1 MDQGQDKDSP
11 ASKHQVRTPLHA
23 KALIEEL
30 DFKQL
35 VVLRDGRRSWG
46 YLDLVISSV
55 SSVRK
60 EKFSFFLLPCAL
72 FCLRYSTSSH

>member
-35 VVLRDGRRSWG
+35 VVLRDGRKIVGLFRSCDQFG
-46 YLDLVISSV
+46 EFSS
-55 SSVRK
+55 
-60 EKFSFFLLPCAL
+60 
-72 FCLRYSTSSH
+72 